1 MNRRPFLQTL
11 ATGGVLASAGC
22 VDSLP
27 IARTDPDASA
37 VFEDH
42 WYDETDLVVQFRD
55 DVDVQQVALFDP
67 STDETY
73 ETIERPSN
81 PVRFPVVFPDRLE
94 TYVSDSLRVEAGT
107 SEGTVDKR
115 VGEPVHAA
123 TSRVEPLRDGRARF
137 DIENQATAP
146 LLVRFVGIYG
156 DVPNPTI
163 DPQRDS
169 FDRSTF
175 DLAPGVVGIGDN
187 RPLSP
192 SRTDLVV
199 PPAETKSFET
209 TYAPFAFPEGAGS
222 DDCAGDERTGTI
234 AVVHASGGSAAYS
247 FTYRLEGEPTPL
259 EGQEPVAVCDGTGSD
274 RSREEINQ

>member
-1 MNRRPFLQTL
+1 MDRRPFLQTL

-22 VDSLP
+22 VDWLSHT
-27 IARTDPDASA
+27 RDGPDASD
-37 VFEDH
+37 VFEDY
-42 WYDETDLVVQFRD
+42 WYEKTDLVVQFRD
-55 DVDVQQVALFDP
+55 DIDVQRVTLFDP
-67 STDETY
+67 FVDETY
-73 ETIERPSN
+73 ETIEQPGDL
-81 PVRFPVVFPDRLE
+81 VRFPVVFPDRLE
-94 TYVSDSLRVEAGT
+94 TYVSKSLRVEAET
-107 SEGTVDKR
+107 PAGTVDER
-115 VGEPVHAA
+115 IWEAVHAA
-123 TSRVEPLRDGRARF
+123 TSSVESLPNGRARF

-169 FDRSTF
+169 FDPSTVN
-175 DLAPGVVGIGDN
+175 LNPGVVGVDDN

-222 DDCAGDERTGTI
+222 DACAGDERTGTI

-247 FTYRLEGEPTPL
+247 FTYRLDGEPTLL
-259 EGQEPVAVCDGTGSD
+259 EGQEPAAVCGGTGSD
-274 RSREEINQ
+274 GSAGINQ